1 MSRRT
6 VGACTAINGE
16 RLAMWEPARQLS
28 EPGEHLGCSWPR
40 SQRRRALGSP
50 LAPAR
55 SLVAAIALVAATA
68 ADRVSLL
75 GWDYCVWPTLKMVW
89 TKVHKLSWKGATR
102 LVCKHARSGRLLAE
116 QNWLSPCPSRCSPR
130 SFASPGFTIHLCALE
145 CGILISQAG
154 LLG

>member
-1 MSRRT
+1 MFKPCPWLCPGEQRVLVHYKRESGCVWARRAPWQQPAPAPRPESCRLP
-6 VGACTAINGE
+6 ACTA
-16 RLAMWEPARQLS
+16 
-28 EPGEHLGCSWPR
+28 
-40 SQRRRALGSP
+40 
-50 LAPAR
+50 R
-55 SLVAAIALVAATA
+55 SLAAAIALLAAAA

-75 GWDYCVWPTLKMVW
+75 GWDYCLWPTLKMVW
-89 TKVHKLSWKGATR
+89 TKVHKLSWKVATR

-145 CGILISQAG
+145 CGILISRGG